1 MSTLQK
7 SLEQFDNVLN
17 SLDNIPYNTLTEK
30 FVPLVVGDLHIS
42 DKVSKVHKDYL
53 AVCID
58 HLTEITNVIREKKV
72 THVLLLGDLIGR
84 TTERNLQARE
94 TLMYL
99 MKVLQT
105 WNALTNNNVY
115 SVRGNHDYATHL
127 TDFEIFVSL
136 GLIKTPSQLDI
147 GSVRFHFVNY
157 GEVRRPLD
165 IHPEFYNV
173 ALTHDEL
180 HIAGVTSW
188 FIRSKEAVDV
198 ETLDNFYG
206 VSLILGG
213 HIHTP
218 SPKMVETQIKDKSV
232 SLMYLGNAT
241 LPTYERS
248 PWEFSYGVYFET
260 DETKVEIGQ
269 HSFKVP
275 PHDELFTRHLKD
287 EEEEEEELEG
297 LLDANVPVL
306 DVEQLSQILSELN
319 DYNLMGDADYKTQIK
334 RLGGIDKDGVA
345 LALEYV
351 EKVEY
356 DFAKK

>member
-1 MSTLQK
+1 MPA
-7 SLEQFDNVLN
+7 LEQSMEQFEEVLK
-17 SLDNIPYNTLTEK
+17 NIPHNTLADR
-30 FVPLVVGDLHIS
+30 FVPLIISDLHIS
-42 DKVSKVHKDYL
+42 DKPSKVHKDYL

-58 HLTEITNVIREKKV
+58 HLTDITNVIREKQV

-115 SVRGNHDYATHL
+115 SVRGNHDYSTHL
-127 TDFEIFVSL
+127 TDFEIFTSL
-136 GLIKTPSQLDI
+136 GLIKTPTQLDV
-147 GSVRFHFVNY
+147 GSIRFHFVNY
-157 GEVRRPLD
+157 GEVKRPLD

-188 FIRSKEAVDV
+188 FIRSREAVDL
-198 ETLDNFYG
+198 ESLENFYG
-206 VSLILGG
+206 IDLVLGG

-218 SPKMVETQIKDKSV
+218 SPKMVETQIKDKPI
-232 SLMYLGNAT
+232 SLMYLGCAT
-241 LPTYERS
+241 MPSYERS
-248 PWEFSYGVYFET
+248 PWEFTYGVYFNT
-260 DETKVEIGQ
+260 DMESVDIAQ

-275 PHDELFTRHLKD
+275 SHDDLFVKRLKD
-287 EEEEEEELEG
+287 NEVEEDEVDSLVN
-297 LLDANVPVL
+297 ANVPVL
-306 DVEQLSQILSELN
+306 DVSQLSEILSELSN
-319 DYNLMGDADYKTQIK
+319 YNLMGDADYKTQVK

-345 LALEYV
+345 LALEYI

-356 DFAKK
+356 DFTQKK